1 MAKLRRALRSLARR
15 RPELASRVGYNG
27 LAQLAPMVVVLALT
41 PLLLDRL
48 GLDRYGIWAIALV
61 VLNTLR
67 ILDGGIAASLARFF
81 AVHAVGDD
89 RVAASRLMVGALL
102 FLALLGA
109 VLTLIALPL
118 APALV
123 GVLNMPAGLEGEAT
137 MVLRW
142 VPALAALALMGEAT
156 AALLVGQGRFRALA
170 GTMWLS
176 ALAFGLA
183 VVLFVGEGAHL
194 EALMIAV
201 AVRYGVLIFANLGLG
216 ARHLSL
222 RRPFLP
228 SRTDVRE
235 VGGYSSR
242 MQIAAISGFA
252 NTELDAL
259 VVAAF
264 LPIRYVGLY
273 QIGMQVAT
281 GVRSLPLFAFPPLL
295 TRLTRILHLE
305 GRAATVREFA
315 RLERS
320 WFAGVL
326 GYGSVAVAAVA
337 FAIPVW
343 LGDAYVTSGAI
354 AAILLAGYIAH
365 VGLTGMRTCF
375 VRAAGRPGLE
385 MRSSIAWTVAN
396 LLLTVPLVLLAGVI
410 GVVSATALAGA
421 LASIYFVALCR
432 REEGLPL
439 VAPRHSWWIT
449 VVAGTLLTVAG
460 ELLIVRAGLH
470 GYGAL
475 VLTGVPAVIGWA
487 VLAYGARGRQR
498 SPLLPPTQVAGP
510 PAPVTSAER
519 PSSNS
524 PSE

>member
-1 MAKLRRALRSLARR
+1 MAKRWQTLRSITAR

-27 LAQLAPMVVVLALT
+27 LAQLAPMLVVLALT
-41 PLLLDRL
+41 PVLLDRL

-61 VLNTLR
+61 ALNTLR

-81 AVHAVGDD
+81 AVHAAGED
-89 RVAASRLMVGALL
+89 RVAASRLMVGSLL
-102 FLALLGA
+102 FLALLGV
-109 VLTLIALPL
+109 VLTLVALPL
-118 APALV
+118 APTLV
-123 GVLNMPAGLEGEAT
+123 KVLNMPEGLEGEAT

-156 AALLVGQGRFRALA
+156 AALLVGHNRFRALA
-170 GTMWLS
+170 ATMWLS
-176 ALAFGLA
+176 ALCFGLA
-183 VVLFVGEGAHL
+183 VVLFVGDGAHL
-194 EALMIAV
+194 QALMIAV
-201 AVRYGVLIFANLGLG
+201 AARYGVLIFANLGLG

-222 RRPFLP
+222 RRPLLP
-228 SRTDVRE
+228 SRADMRE

-242 MQIAAISGFA
+242 MQLSAISGFV

-259 VVAAF
+259 IIAAF

-281 GVRSLPLFAFPPLL
+281 GLRSLPLFAFPPLL
-295 TRLTRILHLE
+295 TRLTTILHLE
-305 GRAATVREFA
+305 GREATADEFR
-315 RLERS
+315 RLERN
-320 WFAGVL
+320 WFGSVL
-326 GYGSVAVAAVA
+326 GFGAVAVAAVA

-354 AAILLAGYIAH
+354 AAILLAGYTAH

-375 VRAAGRPGLE
+375 VRAVGRPGLE

-410 GVVSATALAGA
+410 GVVSATTLAGA

-439 VAPRHSWWIT
+439 IAPRHTWWPL
-449 VVAGTLLTVAG
+449 VGAGVLLTVVG
-460 ELLIVRAGLH
+460 ELLLVQAGLH

-475 VLTGVPAVIGWA
+475 VLTGVPAVLGWA
-487 VLAYGARGRQR
+487 VLAYGLRRGRR
-498 SPLLPPTQVAGP
+498 SPLLPLTQIAAP
-510 PAPVTSAER
+510 PAPVASAGR